1 MTAQDNSLRGTI
13 EAEMGALASRLRAAR
28 QTLASGTIVDLTPIE
43 QDVRWLCSSIDAL
56 PGGEKRQLHP
66 RLMGLLEEI
75 NYLGENLRAGLGELA
90 QLLGAAGER
99 RRALSAYASQK
110 PNKP

>member
-1 MTAQDNSLRGTI
+1 MTREELDQRSTI
-13 EAEMGALASRLRAAR
+13 ESEMGALAGRLRSAR
-28 QTLASGTIVDLTPIE
+28 QTLAKGTIVDLAPIE
-43 QDVRWLCSSIDAL
+43 QDVRWLCSSIDRL
-56 PGGEKRQLHP
+56 PGEHKKALHP
-66 RLMGLLEEI
+66 RLLGLLEEI

-110 PNKP
+110 PVKP

>member
-1 MTAQDNSLRGTI
+1 MTGNQLAQPGVI
-13 EAEMGALASRLRAAR
+13 ESEVGALAARLRSAR
-28 QTLASGTIVDLTPIE
+28 QTLAKGSIVDLTPIE
-43 QDVRWLCSSIDAL
+43 EDVRWLCSSIEAL
-56 PGGEKRQLHP
+56 PREQTRDLRP

-90 QLLGAAGER
+90 QLLGAASER

-110 PNKP
+110 MNKP